1 MQLFPASAMGLHQ
14 KRDAFDREGNVGDD
28 GGEVPAG
35 HGCDGQ
41 WWTAFVK
48 KWAKSVKKPGP
59 AVHDDLCTMTD
70 ENGWTRNSPLART
83 SCGWPIS
90 LSTRPLRFPLSSHG
104 SAVGL
109 VVPSVIPKS
118 FVMTLSVSPV
128 GETPNVTVFK
138 GPVSRTSRA
147 TPRRVF
153 CGTVNGSVVEIRMS
167 ARITPGHRGRPR
179 GSTLLRCHRGAAWL
193 P

>member
-1 MQLFPASAMGLHQ
+1 VVGVQLFPASAMGLHQ

-70 ENGWTRNSPLART
+70 ENGWTRHELTAGPDQVWLAD
-83 SCGWPIS
+83 
-90 LSTRPLRFPLSSHG
+90 
-104 SAVGL
+104 
-109 VVPSVIPKS
+109 
-118 FVMTLSVSPV
+118 
-128 GETPNVTVFK
+128 
-138 GPVSRTSRA
+138 
-147 TPRRVF
+147 
-153 CGTVNGSVVEIRMS
+153 
-167 ARITPGHRGRPR
+167 ITEHK
-179 GSTLLRCHRGAAWL
+179 TA
-193 P
+193 